1 MRSGITRS
9 RLNEVIEGRPLSSAQ
24 LRVLS
29 VYVLWY
35 YVCMSVRAIA
45 NYTAK
50 CVPKATK

>member
-9 RLNEVIEGRPLSSAQ
+9 RFNVVIEGRPLSSAQ

-35 YVCMSVRAIA
+35 YVCVCVSVRA
-45 NYTAK
+45 TAK